1 LHGWLLHS
9 PDMNRRMRAADVPRQ
24 PGRPDGPRGLKSM
37 RVERQVLFW
46 LAAALMLILLVAL
59 LRGVILPFVAGI
71 VIAYFLN
78 PAADR
83 LTQWGVP
90 RGIAA
95 AVIVAAFGAL
105 ITVALIFLV
114 PLLLTQAQQFAVALP
129 DEISRLRALV
139 EAWARDQ
146 LGTHYPDFEA
156 GLDRTSQTLT
166 DNMASLAGF
175 VAGSLWSQGRALF
188 DFLSLLL
195 VAPLVVFYVLID
207 WHPMLAKI
215 DSWLPRAHAPT
226 IRRLA
231 AEVNDAVSAF
241 IRGQGTV
248 CFILAIYYALALGA
262 MGLRYGLLVGLA
274 TGLMS
279 FVPFVGWALGLITA
293 TIIAVVQFW
302 PEAVPILTVI
312 GIFAG
317 AQVLDAGFLSPNIV
331 GSKIGLHPVWLIFSL
346 FVFSYLF
353 GFVGVLVAVPIAAAI
368 GVLVRFALNIY
379 LASPLYSGIESATP
393 ATALPTAP
401 VSLPPSQNSVSP

>member
-1 LHGWLLHS
+1 
-9 PDMNRRMRAADVPRQ
+9 
-24 PGRPDGPRGLKSM
+24 M

-46 LAAALMLILLVAL
+46 LSAGVVLVLLVAL
-59 LRGVILPFVAGI
+59 LRGVILPFVAGM

-83 LTQWGVP
+83 LTQWGLP
-90 RGIAA
+90 RGVAA
-95 AVIVAAFGAL
+95 TVIVAAFGCL
-105 ITVALIFLV
+105 IAAAFVFLV

-129 DEISRLRALV
+129 DEIARLRGILD
-139 EAWARDQ
+139 AWARQ
-146 LGTHYPDFEA
+146 RLGTHYPDFAA
-156 GLDRTSQTLT
+156 GLEHSSQTIAE
-166 DNMASLAGF
+166 NMASVAGF

-195 VAPLVVFYVLID
+195 VTPLVVFYLLID
-207 WHPMLAKI
+207 WHPMLAKV
-215 DSWLPRAHAPT
+215 DSWLPRAHAPS

-231 AEVNDAVSAF
+231 SEVNDAVSAF

-248 CFILAIYYALALGA
+248 CLVLAVYYALALGT

-293 TIIAVVQFW
+293 TVIAIVQFW
-302 PEAVPILTVI
+302 PEAVPILTVV
-312 GIFAG
+312 GIFAA
-317 AQVLDAGFLSPNIV
+317 AQMLDAGFLSPNIV

-368 GVLVRFALNIY
+368 GVLVRFALKIY
-379 LASPLYSGIESATP
+379 LASPFYSGIAP
-393 ATALPTAP
+393 GAPDALPTAAAPMTRLEKP
-401 VSLPPSQNSVSP
+401 VSP

>member
-1 LHGWLLHS
+1 
-9 PDMNRRMRAADVPRQ
+9 
-24 PGRPDGPRGLKSM
+24 M

-46 LAAALMLILLVAL
+46 LSAGLVLVLLIAL
-59 LRGVILPFVAGI
+59 LRGVILPFVAGM

-83 LTQWGVP
+83 LTQWGIP

-95 AVIVAAFGAL
+95 TVIVAAFGCL
-105 ITVALIFLV
+105 IAVALIFLV

-129 DEISRLRALV
+129 DEITRLRGLV
-139 EAWARDQ
+139 ETWARQ
-146 LGTHYPDFEA
+146 RLGTHYPDFAA
-156 GLDRTSQTLT
+156 GLERSSQTIAE
-166 DNMASLAGF
+166 NMTSLAGF

-195 VAPLVVFYVLID
+195 VTPLVVFYMLID

-231 AEVNDAVSAF
+231 SEVNDAVSAF

-248 CFILAIYYALALGA
+248 CFVLAIYYALALGA

-279 FVPFVGWALGLITA
+279 FVPFVGWALGLIAA
-293 TIIAVVQFW
+293 TTIAVVQFW
-302 PEAVPILTVI
+302 PDAVPILTVV

-353 GFVGVLVAVPIAAAI
+353 GFVGVLVAVPIAAAV
-368 GVLVRFALNIY
+368 GVLVRFALRIY
-379 LASPLYSGIESATP
+379 LASPLYSGIPSATP
-393 ATALPTAP
+393 QERLPTAATS
-401 VSLPPSQNSVSP
+401 VPSIENRVSP

>member
-1 LHGWLLHS
+1 MPLRVGYL
-9 PDMNRRMRAADVPRQ
+9 
-24 PGRPDGPRGLKSM
+24 GLKAM
-37 RVERQVLFW
+37 RIERQVLFW
-46 LAAALMLILLVAL
+46 LSAALVLVLLIAL
-59 LRGVILPFVAGI
+59 LRGIILPFVAGI
-71 VIAYFLN
+71 VIAYFMN

-90 RGIAA
+90 RGVAA
-95 AVIVAAFGAL
+95 ALIVAAFGCV
-105 ITVALIFLV
+105 IVIALIFLV

-129 DEISRLRALV
+129 DEITRLRALV
-139 EAWARDQ
+139 ETWAREQ

-156 GLDRTSQTLT
+156 SLDRSSQTIAE
-166 DNMASLAGF
+166 NMTALAGF

-188 DFLSLLL
+188 DFFSLIL
-195 VAPLVVFYVLID
+195 VTPLVVFYVLID
-207 WHPMLAKI
+207 WHPMLAKL

-231 AEVNDAVSAF
+231 SEVNDAVSAF

-248 CFILAIYYALALGA
+248 CLVLAIYYALALGA
-262 MGLRYGLLVGLA
+262 AGLRYGLLVGLA

-293 TIIAVVQFW
+293 TTIAIVQFW
-302 PEAVPILTVI
+302 PDAVPILIVI
-312 GIFAG
+312 AIFAG
-317 AQVLDAGFLSPNIV
+317 AQVLDAGFLSPKIV

-368 GVLVRFALNIY
+368 GVLVRFALKIY
-379 LASPLYSGIESATP
+379 LASPVYSGDVPLAPPANSVLPP
-393 ATALPTAP
+393 ATGSGP
-401 VSLPPSQNSVSP
+401 SLQKTVSP

>member
-1 LHGWLLHS
+1 
-9 PDMNRRMRAADVPRQ
+9 
-24 PGRPDGPRGLKSM
+24 M

-46 LAAALMLILLVAL
+46 LTIALVLVLLVAL
-59 LRGVILPFVAGI
+59 LRGVILPFVAGM

-83 LTQWGVP
+83 LTQWGIP

-95 AVIVAAFGAL
+95 TFIVAAFGSLIALAL
-105 ITVALIFLV
+105 ILLV
-114 PLLLTQAQQFAVALP
+114 PLLLSQAQQFAAALP
-129 DEISRLRALV
+129 DEVTRLRGLV
-139 EAWARDQ
+139 ESWVRER
-146 LGTHYPDFEA
+146 LGTHYPDFAA
-156 GLDRTSQTLT
+156 GIEKSSQTIAE
-166 DNMASLAGF
+166 NMTSLAGF
-175 VAGSLWSQGRALF
+175 IAGSLWSQGRALF
-188 DFLSLLL
+188 DLLSLML
-195 VAPLVVFYVLID
+195 VTPLVVFYMLID
-207 WHPMLAKI
+207 WHPMLAKV
-215 DSWLPRAHAPT
+215 DSWLPRAHAST

-248 CFILAIYYALALGA
+248 CFVLAVYYAVALG
-262 MGLRYGLLVGLA
+262 MTGLRYGLLVGLA

-293 TIIAVVQFW
+293 TTIAVVQYW
-302 PEAVPILTVI
+302 PDAMPILIVI
-312 GIFAG
+312 AIFAG

-368 GVLVRFALNIY
+368 AVLVRFALKIY
-379 LASPLYSGIESATP
+379 LESPLYSGIVAVAPPVE
-393 ATALPTAP
+393 LPTGP
-401 VSLPPSQNSVSP
+401 KSPPAIEGSVSP

>member
-1 LHGWLLHS
+1 
-9 PDMNRRMRAADVPRQ
+9 
-24 PGRPDGPRGLKSM
+24 M

-46 LAAALMLILLVAL
+46 LSAGLLLVLLIAL
-59 LRGVILPFVAGI
+59 LRGVILPFVAGM

-83 LTQWGVP
+83 LTQWGIP

-95 AVIVAAFGAL
+95 TVIVAAFGCL
-105 ITVALIFLV
+105 IAAALIFLV
-114 PLLLTQAQQFAVALP
+114 PLLLTQAQQFAAALP
-129 DEISRLRALV
+129 DEITRLRGLV
-139 EAWARDQ
+139 ENWARQQ
-146 LGTHYPDFEA
+146 LGSHYPDFAA
-156 GLDRTSQTLT
+156 GLERSSQTIT
-166 DNMASLAGF
+166 ENMTSLAGF
-175 VAGSLWSQGRALF
+175 IAGSLWSQGRALF

-195 VAPLVVFYVLID
+195 VTPLVVFYMLID
-207 WHPMLAKI
+207 WHPMLAKV

-231 AEVNDAVSAF
+231 TEVNDAVSAF
-241 IRGQGTV
+241 IRGQGAV
-248 CFILAIYYALALGA
+248 CLILAVYYALTLGA
-262 MGLRYGLLVGLA
+262 TGLRYGLLVGLA

-293 TIIAVVQFW
+293 TTIAIVQFW
-302 PEAVPILTVI
+302 PEAVPILTVV

-353 GFVGVLVAVPIAAAI
+353 GIVGVLVAVPIAAAI
-368 GVLVRFALNIY
+368 GVLVRFALKIY
-379 LASPLYSGIESATP
+379 LESPLYSGVPRAATP
-393 ATALPTAP
+393 ERLPTATGP
-401 VSLPPSQNSVSP
+401 GPSLENRVSP

>member
-1 LHGWLLHS
+1 
-9 PDMNRRMRAADVPRQ
+9 
-24 PGRPDGPRGLKSM
+24 M

-46 LAAALMLILLVAL
+46 LSAAIVLVLLIAL
-59 LRGVILPFVAGI
+59 LRGIILPFVAGI

-83 LTQWGVP
+83 LTQWGLP
-90 RGIAA
+90 RGVAA
-95 AVIVAAFGAL
+95 TVIVAAFGCL
-105 ITVALIFLV
+105 IAVALIFLV

-129 DEISRLRALV
+129 DEITRLRALV
-139 EAWARDQ
+139 ETWARER
-146 LGTHYPDFEA
+146 LGTHYPEFEA
-156 GLDRTSQTLT
+156 GLDRSSQTLAE
-166 DNMASLAGF
+166 NMTSLAGYI
-175 VAGSLWSQGRALF
+175 AGSLWSQGRALF
-188 DFLSLLL
+188 NFLSLLL
-195 VAPLVVFYVLID
+195 VTPLVVFYVLID

-226 IRRLA
+226 IRRLTS
-231 AEVNDAVSAF
+231 EVNDAVSAF

-248 CFILAIYYALALGA
+248 CLVLAVYYAVALGT

-293 TIIAVVQFW
+293 TIIAIVQFW
-302 PEAVPILTVI
+302 PETVPILTVI
-312 GIFAG
+312 AIFGI

-368 GVLVRFALNIY
+368 GVLVRFALKIY
-379 LASPLYSGIESATP
+379 LASPVYSGIAPGEPP
-393 ATALPTAP
+393 APVPPTAANSAPPLQKP
-401 VSLPPSQNSVSP
+401 VSP